1 MITIETALFGPLTIS
16 SSQLIDQ
23 SRQNNQTENEIQRY
37 STYFGLIHSVRQ
49 ADSGSSVY
57 ICNERGHEVMMSHNL
72 PHVDVVAQR
81 CINAMGNENEVNIVT
96 STYTKNSMSAQ
107 YFCDIEE
114 I

>member
-1 MITIETALFGPLTIS
+1 
-16 SSQLIDQ
+16 
-23 SRQNNQTENEIQRY
+23 
-37 STYFGLIHSVRQ
+37 
-49 ADSGSSVY
+49 
-57 ICNERGHEVMMSHNL
+57 MMSHNL